1 MVQTYCDFLF
11 SKKFSVSC
19 QMDAMWN
26 TGLSPDD
33 CAYAVHKCLLFLPV
47 ESYLPLP
54 RASLNRGD

>member
-1 MVQTYCDFLF
+1 
-11 SKKFSVSC
+11 
-19 QMDAMWN
+19 MDAMWN

-54 RASLNRGD
+54 RASLNRGDWEMAVRKDTYI